1 MGLGYVKIFDDGGV
15 RLFIQQADDKDR
27 QRRNDEAGHDL
38 VDAGR
43 GKKFFPDEDGAAAAE
58 NAGDSALD
66 SGAAPEK
73 AEQYERPEG
82 STEAG
87 PGVGDQFQNIV
98 VGIRGQR

>member
-43 GKKFFPDEDGAAAAE
+43 GKNSFQMRTVQPPQKTPAI
-58 NAGDSALD
+58 
-66 SGAAPEK
+66 APL
-73 AEQYERPEG
+73 
-82 STEAG
+82 
-87 PGVGDQFQNIV
+87 IV
-98 VGIRGQR
+98 VRRQKRLNSTSGPKEAPKPAQA